1 MIYRLRGLWIILVVL
16 CFLPQPVRAQSTLIK
31 ASLAEVNTKNFPQV
45 EAYLQ
50 VQDGQGRFYPG
61 LKPSDLQ
68 LIEDQ
73 SALSVDGLDV
83 LRPGVQFVLAVSG
96 GPAFEVHNS
105 KGISRY
111 DYIVQALGQWAEH
124 RQGSNIDDLS
134 LLTTS
139 GTEFLHS
146 SDTMQWRTALISA
159 TVDANQVTPN
169 LDTLFRAVE
178 TAADPLPREGMGHA
192 ILFVSPPLEAQASLS
207 LENLTARANQLGVH
221 IFTWVVTPPGAPASK
236 GTQDLID
243 LAAATGGQYANITG
257 EEDIPDLE
265 TYLEPLRSIYHLR
278 YTSQIK
284 TGGTHQISV
293 NLQTSD
299 GTVTSPPLAFDLSI
313 QPPDPAFISPE
324 LEIVRKPPNAGQF
337 TADFTEVPISQYSPQ
352 KQDLQILIDFPDG
365 RKRALKRTALYV
377 DGKLVEE
384 HTSPPFDR
392 FTWDLSGYTQS
403 GMHSLRVEA
412 QDELGLTGKSMD
424 TDVTVTLDIPAPNIW
439 RSLAGHI
446 PVLAGLTLLL
456 VAALFL
462 LGMILGGRLQPYAGK
477 IPKRL
482 KRAHKPVA
490 PPAPLVSE
498 LATRRL
504 SQWVNRLQWPQRR
517 SIQTADAF
525 LTRIQEGAEHESI
538 PPIPLPSDKE
548 ITLGSDPE
556 QATLLLDDPSV
567 EALHA
572 CLKKQDGA
580 FVVQDLG
587 SIAGTW
593 VNYEPSSPDGTQL
606 HHADLIYFGRVG
618 FRFSLRK
625 PGMQAKPKVINQR
638 QRKEPLL

>member
-1 MIYRLRGLWIILVVL
+1 MMYRLRGLWIILVVL
-16 CFLPQPVRAQSTLIK
+16 CFLPQPVRAQSTLK
-31 ASLAEVNTKNFPQV
+31 ASLAEVDTKYFPQV

-50 VQDGQGRFYPG
+50 VQDGEGRFYPG
-61 LKPSDLQ
+61 LKPSNLQ

-73 SALSVDGLDV
+73 STLSLDGLDV
-83 LRPGVQFVLAVSG
+83 LRPGVQFVVAVSG
-96 GPAFEVHNS
+96 GPAFTVHNS

-134 LLTTS
+134 LITTN
-139 GTEFLHS
+139 GTEFMHS
-146 SDTMQWRTALISA
+146 SDPMQWRTALISA
-159 TVDANQVTPN
+159 TVDANQAAPN

-178 TAADPLPREGMGHA
+178 MAADPLPRAGMGHA
-192 ILFVSPPLEAQASLS
+192 ILFISPPLESQAAAS
-207 LENLTARANQLGVH
+207 LENLTARATQLGVH
-221 IFTWVVTPPGAPASK
+221 IFTWVVTPPGAPISK
-236 GTQDLID
+236 GVQDLID
-243 LAAATGGQYANITG
+243 LASTTGGQYANITG
-257 EEDIPDLE
+257 EGDIPDLE

-284 TGGTHQISV
+284 TGGTHQVSV
-293 NLQTSD
+293 SLQTAD
-299 GTVTSPPLAFDLSI
+299 GVVASPPLSFDLSI

-337 TADFTEVPISQYSPQ
+337 TADFTEVPLSQYAPQ

-365 RKRALKRTALYV
+365 RKRGLKRTALFV

-384 HTSPPFDR
+384 HTAPPFDR
-392 FTWDLSGYTQS
+392 FTWDLGGYTQS
-403 GMHSLRVEA
+403 GMHTLRVEA
-412 QDELGLTGKSMD
+412 QDELGLTGRSMD
-424 TDVTVTLDIPAPNIW
+424 TDVTITMDIPAPNIW
-439 RSLAGHI
+439 RSLASHL
-446 PVLAGLTLLL
+446 PVLAGLAVLL

-462 LGMILGGRLQPYAGK
+462 LVMILGGRLQPYAGR
-477 IPKRL
+477 IPTRL
-482 KRAHKPVA
+482 KRVRKPAAA
-490 PPAPLVSE
+490 PVPTVSE
-498 LATRRL
+498 PARRL

-517 SIQTADAF
+517 SIQAADAF
-525 LTRIQEGAEHESI
+525 LTRIQESAEHDST
-538 PPIPLPSDKE
+538 PPVPLPSDSE

-556 QATLLLDDPSV
+556 QATLLLEDPSV

-572 CLKKQDGA
+572 RFRKQDGT

-593 VNYEPSSPDGTQL
+593 VNFEPVAPDGTQL

-638 QRKEPLL
+638 QRKEPML